1 MNFKEFVPQ
10 KSKKP
15 ISLENIKEFIPQ
27 KFKDRAKAEEK
38 KVIENPPQEEKKHEE
53 TSQEIEEKKI
63 KELIKLIK
71 TSKGDVRVN
80 AFKQVKDLSIVT

>member
-10 KSKKP
+10 KAKKP

-53 TSQEIEEKKI
+53 TS
-63 KELIKLIK
+63 
-71 TSKGDVRVN
+71 
-80 AFKQVKDLSIVT
+80 